1 MPAQHVVHLT
11 PDERAQ
17 LGDLLRCDATPGF
30 TQCRARILLHA
41 DRGVTGPCRTDVE
54 VAAATLVEPRTV
66 ARVRAQFAAEGLA
79 ATLAR
84 RPRGDRRPCKLDGA
98 AEAQLGAVARTEA
111 PEGRERWT
119 LRLLAR
125 RLVELE
131 IVDGISPET
140 VRQALKKTSSSRG

>member
-1 MPAQHVVHLT
+1 MPAQHVIRLT

-17 LGDLLRCDATPGF
+17 LGDLLRQDDPTGF
-30 TQCRARILLHA
+30 AQRRARILLHA
-41 DRGVTGPCRTDVE
+41 DRGVTGPCRTDEE

-84 RPRGDRRPCKLDGA
+84 HPRGDRRPRKLAGA
-98 AEAQLGAVARTEA
+98 AEAQLAALACTEA
-111 PEGRERWT
+111 PDGRDRWT

-131 IVDGISPET
+131 VVDGISPET

>member
-17 LGDLLRCDATPGF
+17 LGALLRCDATSGF

-41 DRGVTGPCRTDVE
+41 DRGVSGPCRTDEE
-54 VAAATLVEPRTV
+54 VAAATFVEARTV
-66 ARVRAQFAAEGLA
+66 ARVRAQFATDGLA

-84 RPRGDRRPCKLDGA
+84 RPRGDRRPRKLDGA
-98 AEAQLGAVARTEA
+98 AEAPLVAVACTEA
-111 PEGRERWT
+111 PEGRDRWT
-119 LRLLAR
+119 LRLLAQ

-140 VRQALKKTSSSRG
+140 VRQALKKTNSNRS